1 MMPYRGSHSQRETE
15 LQTSFENPFMVASAG
30 FNMPATMQSQA
41 TPAAKPVLRLSRVR
55 SAPIGQSFDLV
66 GNHYGWPKAVE
77 IKLGSPT
84 PYQVGA
90 EGGEMSNDQP
100 KEADETLPPG
110 PAPASKSSLNKI
122 TWPQV
127 GRVAEPGRYMFKF
140 GWLTV
145 TDEDLAVWEKYPNAE
160 FTLYPMVTTEA
171 GEEFRLGTF
180 DLRTYLSLSE
190 K

>member
-1 MMPYRGSHSQRETE
+1 M
-15 LQTSFENPFMVASAG
+15 
-30 FNMPATMQSQA
+30 
-41 TPAAKPVLRLSRVR
+41 
-55 SAPIGQSFDLV
+55 
-66 GNHYGWPKAVE
+66 
-77 IKLGSPT
+77 
-84 PYQVGA
+84 
-90 EGGEMSNDQP
+90 
-100 KEADETLPPG
+100 
-110 PAPASKSSLNKI
+110 
-122 TWPQV
+122 
-127 GRVAEPGRYMFKF
+127 RVARVSWENVGKVERPGRYMFKF